1 MSNSFLT
8 PWIVACQAPLSMGFP
23 RQKYWSGLPFPSP
36 KQISDPG
43 IEPMFPAWLTDSL
56 PLSHQRNP
64 LRCYYFYICMLNRSE
79 NNQSMDK
86 LRKIMFVKMTGIH
99 KCCHLHLNVLSNYI
113 TVVVIQTEST

>member
-23 RQKYWSGLPFPSP
+23 RQKYWSGLRFPSP
-36 KQISDPG
+36 EQISDPG
-43 IEPMFPAWLTDSL
+43 IEPMSPAWLADSL

-64 LRCYYFYICMLNRSE
+64 LRCYYFYTCMLNRSE

-113 TVVVIQTEST
+113 TVIVIQTEST